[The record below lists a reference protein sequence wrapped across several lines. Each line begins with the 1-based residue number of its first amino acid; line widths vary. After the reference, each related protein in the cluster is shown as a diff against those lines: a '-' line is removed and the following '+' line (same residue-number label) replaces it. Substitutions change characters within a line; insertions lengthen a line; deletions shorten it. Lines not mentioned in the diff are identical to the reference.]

1 MPTTKTVI
9 LEALEDLLDAEFS
22 EFKWHLCNQ
31 EKNPVSRGKLEN
43 ANCCDVVDILVQ
55 QYSASDAGKIAVRA
69 LRNIKQNELAI
80 QLKGKLQEVSEE
92 ASEEASS
99 AGGPAKA
106 SGVSVSIT
114 ARDGGKVKA
123 PVLQGG
129 TFNGPI
135 TFN

>member
-9 LEALEDLLDAEFS
+9 LDALEDLLDAEFKD
-22 EFKWHLCNQ
+22 FKWHLCNQ
-31 EKNPVSRGKLEN
+31 ENNPVSRGKLEK

-55 QYSASDAGKIAVRA
+55 HYSASDAGKIAVRA

-99 AGGPAKA
+99 AGVPAKA
-106 SGVSVSIT
+106 SGVSVSINAT
-114 ARDGGKVKA
+114 DGGKVKA